1 MVIKLNGDIGAR
13 SIKRGDGWE
22 DKEEADVG
30 RDS

>member
-13 SIKRGDGWE
+13 SIKRSDVQE
-22 DKEEADVG
+22 DKEEGDVG